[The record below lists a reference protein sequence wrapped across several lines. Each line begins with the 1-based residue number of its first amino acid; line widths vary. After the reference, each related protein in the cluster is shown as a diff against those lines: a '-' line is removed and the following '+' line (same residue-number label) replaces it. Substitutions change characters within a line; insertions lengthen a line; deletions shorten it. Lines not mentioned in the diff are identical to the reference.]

1 VGVLTDTAIR
11 KAKAQDKPYKL
22 SDTNGLHVYVTKAGS
37 KIFRYRYEFLGKEKT
52 LVIGDYPEMSLLE
65 ARRARDEA
73 RLLLKSGRDPSAQK
87 KLEKV
92 IQRSDAEATFSV
104 LAKEWF
110 DLASTVWAPAH
121 ANEVWRT
128 LKRDV
133 LPHIGGLPVTAI
145 DAPTVLG
152 VLRLIEKRGA
162 VETAKRHRQ
171 RISAIFVYAISTGRA
186 TTDPAAVVQ
195 SALVPLHKGR
205 RPALTT
211 VEAIRQLLADV
222 CKTPGR
228 PHVKL
233 ALKLLAITAVRPGTL
248 ADTPWSEWAD
258 LDENNPVWRIPAA
271 RMKLKLERKQDDLYD
286 HLVPL
291 PPQALEIIAL
301 LRRLTGRGEYVFPNP
316 RRPTQPMSANAMGYF
331 LNRADYYEKHV
342 PHGFRASFSSI
353 MNERYPQDRH
363 VIDLM
368 LAHIPKDKVEAA
380 YNRALHIERRKELAQ
395 IYADLILD
403 GVPSLEE
410 FVNGPVRI
418 NKKGPNPARSRRKR
432 IAA

>member
-1 VGVLTDTAIR
+1 MLTDTAIR

-52 LVIGDYPEMSLLE
+52 LVIGDYPEMGLLD

-73 RLLLKSGRDPSAQK
+73 RQFLKSGKDPSAQK
-87 KLEKV
+87 KLEKA
-92 IQRSDAEATFSV
+92 IQRSDAEATFAV
-104 LAKEWF
+104 VAKEWF

-133 LPHIGGLPVTAI
+133 LPHIGGLPITAI
-145 DAPTVLG
+145 DAPIVLG

-186 TTDPAAVVQ
+186 TSDPAAVVQ
-195 SALVPLHKGR
+195 GALVPLHKGR

-211 VEAIRQLLADV
+211 VEAVRQLLSDV

-233 ALKLLAITAVRPGTL
+233 GLRLLAVTAVRPGTL
-248 ADTPWSEWAD
+248 AATPWAEWDD
-258 LDENNPVWRIPAA
+258 LDEDNPVWRIPAS
-271 RMKLKLERKQDDLYD
+271 RMKLKLDRKTDDLYD

-291 PPQALEIIAL
+291 PRQAMEIIAL
-301 LRRLTGRGEYVFPNP
+301 LRRLTGRGEFVFPNP
-316 RRPTQPMSANAMGYF
+316 RRPTQPMSLNAMGYF

-353 MNERYPQDRH
+353 MNERFPQDRY
-363 VIDLM
+363 VLDLM
-368 LAHIPKDKVEAA
+368 LAHTPKDKVEAA

-395 IYADLILD
+395 IYADLVLE

-418 NKKGPNPARSRRKR
+418 NKKGPNPAPSRKKR
-432 IAA
+432 ISA

>member
-1 VGVLTDTAIR
+1 MLTDTAIR
-11 KAKAQDKPYKL
+11 KAKAGDKPYKL

-37 KIFRYRYEFLGKEKT
+37 KIFRYRYEFFGKEKT

-73 RLLLKSGRDPSAQK
+73 RQLLKAGKDPSAQK
-87 KLEKV
+87 KLEKA
-92 IQRSDAEATFSV
+92 IQRSDAEATFEV
-104 LAKEWF
+104 VAKEWF

-133 LPHIGGLPVTAI
+133 LPHIGTLPITAI
-145 DAPTVLG
+145 DAPIVLG

-186 TTDPAAVVQ
+186 TSDPAAVVQ
-195 SALVPLHKGR
+195 GALVPLHKGR

-211 VEAIRQLLADV
+211 VEAVRRLLSDV

-233 ALKLLAITAVRPGTL
+233 GLRLLAITAVRPGTL
-248 ADTPWSEWAD
+248 AATPWAEWD
-258 LDENNPVWRIPAA
+258 ELDEANPVWRIPAS
-271 RMKLKLERKQDDLYD
+271 RMKLKLDRKQDDLYD

-291 PPQALEIIAL
+291 PRQAMEIIAL
-301 LRRLTGRGEYVFPNP
+301 LRRLTGRGEFVFPNP
-316 RRPTQPMSANAMGYF
+316 RRPTQPMSLNAMGYF

-368 LAHIPKDKVEAA
+368 LAHTPKDKVEAA

-395 IYADLILD
+395 FYADLVLE

-418 NKKGPNPARSRRKR
+418 NKKGPNPAPSRKKR

>member
-1 VGVLTDTAIR
+1 MGVLTDTAIR
-11 KAKAQDKPYKL
+11 KAKAQDKPYRL
-22 SDTNGLHVYVTKAGS
+22 SDTNGLHVYVTKAGR

-52 LVIGDYPEMSLLE
+52 LVIGDYPEVCLLD

-73 RLLLKSGRDPSAQK
+73 RQLLKSGKDPSAQK
-87 KLEKV
+87 KLEKA
-92 IQRSDAEATFSV
+92 IQRSDAEATFEV
-104 LAKEWF
+104 VAREWF

-133 LPHIGGLPVTAI
+133 LPHIGELPITAI
-145 DAPTVLG
+145 DAPIVLG
-152 VLRLIEKRGA
+152 VLRLIERRGA

-186 TTDPAAVVQ
+186 TSDPAALVQ
-195 SALVPLHKGR
+195 GALVPIHKGR

-211 VEAIRQLLADV
+211 PVAVRQLLTDV

-233 ALKLLAITAVRPGTL
+233 GLRLLAITSVRPGTL
-248 ADTPWSEWAD
+248 ASTPWAEWDD
-258 LDENNPVWRIPAA
+258 LDENDPVWRIPAS
-271 RMKLKLERKQDDLYD
+271 RMKLKLDRKNDDLYD

-291 PPQALEIIAL
+291 PRQAMEIIAL
-301 LRRLTGRGEYVFPNP
+301 LRRLTGRGEFVFPNP
-316 RRPTQPMSANAMGYF
+316 RRPTQPMSSNAMGYF

-363 VIDLM
+363 IIDLM
-368 LAHIPKDKVEAA
+368 LAHTPKDKVEAA
-380 YNRALHIERRKELAQ
+380 YNRALHVERRKELAQ
-395 IYADLILD
+395 IYADLVLE
-403 GVPSLEE
+403 GVPSLED

-418 NKKGPNPARSRRKR
+418 NKKGPNPAPPRKR
-432 IAA
+432 RLAV

>member
-1 VGVLTDTAIR
+1 MLTDTAIR

-110 DLASTVWAPAH
+110 GLASTVWAPAH

-186 TTDPAAVVQ
+186 TTDPAAVLQ

-211 VEAIRQLLADV
+211 VEEIRQLLADV

-248 ADTPWSEWAD
+248 ADTPWSEWDD

-353 MNERYPQDRH
+353 MNERYPRDRH

-368 LAHIPKDKVEAA
+368 LAHTPKDKVEAA

-395 IYADLILD
+395 IYADLILE

-418 NKKGPNPARSRRKR
+418 NKKGSNPAPPRRK
-432 IAA
+432 AMVV

>member
-1 VGVLTDTAIR
+1 MLTDTAIR

-52 LVIGDYPEMSLLE
+52 LVIGDYPEMSLLD

-73 RLLLKSGRDPSAQK
+73 RQLLKAGKDPSAQK
-87 KLEKV
+87 KLEKA
-92 IQRSDAEATFSV
+92 IRRSDAEATFAV
-104 LAKEWF
+104 VAKEWF
-110 DLASTVWAPAH
+110 DLASTVWAPGH

-133 LPHIGGLPVTAI
+133 LPHLGALPITSI
-145 DAPTVLG
+145 DAPIVLG
-152 VLRLIEKRGA
+152 VLRLVEKRGA
-162 VETAKRHRQ
+162 IETAKRHRQ

-186 TTDPAAVVQ
+186 TSDPAAVVQ
-195 SALVPLHKGR
+195 GALIPLHKGR
-205 RPALTT
+205 RPALTSA
-211 VEAIRQLLADV
+211 EAVRQLLTDV

-233 ALKLLAITAVRPGTL
+233 GLRLLAITAVRPGTL
-248 ADTPWSEWAD
+248 ASTPWAEWDD
-258 LDENNPVWRIPAA
+258 LDENDPVWRIPAA
-271 RMKLKLERKQDDLYD
+271 RMKLKLDRKKDDLYD

-291 PPQALEIIAL
+291 PRQAMEIIAV
-301 LRRLTGRGEYVFPNP
+301 LRRLTGRGEFVFPNP
-316 RRPTQPMSANAMGYF
+316 RRPTQPMSLNAMGYF

-353 MNERYPQDRH
+353 MNERFPQDRY

-368 LAHIPKDKVEAA
+368 LAHTPKDKVEAA
-380 YNRALHIERRKELAQ
+380 YNRALHIERRKKLAQ
-395 IYADLILD
+395 MYADLVLE
-403 GVPSLEE
+403 GVPSLQEL
-410 FVNGPVRI
+410 VNGPVRI
-418 NKKGPNPARSRRKR
+418 NKRGPNPAPSRKKP

>member
-1 VGVLTDTAIR
+1 MLND
-11 KAKAQDKPYKL
+11 
-22 SDTNGLHVYVTKAGS
+22 
-37 KIFRYRYEFLGKEKT
+37 
-52 LVIGDYPEMSLLE
+52 
-65 ARRARDEA
+65 
-73 RLLLKSGRDPSAQK
+73 GRDPSAQK
-87 KLEKV
+87 KLDKA
-92 IQRSDAEATFSV
+92 IQRCDAEATFAV
-104 LAKEWF
+104 VAKEWF
-110 DLASTVWAPAH
+110 DLVSTMWATAH

-133 LPHIGGLPVTAI
+133 MPHIGGLPITAI

-171 RISAIFVYAISTGRA
+171 RMSAIFVYAISTGRA
-186 TTDPAAVVQ
+186 TSDPAAVVHG
-195 SALVPLHKGR
+195 ALAPLHKGR

-211 VEAIRQLLADV
+211 VAAVRKLLTDV
-222 CKTPGR
+222 CETPGR
-228 PHVKL
+228 PHIKL
-233 ALKLLAITAVRPGTL
+233 GLRLLAITAVRPGTL
-248 ADTPWSEWAD
+248 AATPWSEWDD
-258 LDENNPVWRIPAA
+258 LDEDDPVWRIPAS
-271 RMKLKLERKQDDLYD
+271 RMKLKLERKNDDLYD

-291 PPQALEIIAL
+291 PRQAMEIIAL
-301 LRRLTGRGEYVFPNP
+301 LRRLTGRSEYVFPNP
-316 RRPTQPMSANAMGYF
+316 RRPTQPMSLNAMGYF

-368 LAHIPKDKVEAA
+368 LAHTPKDKVEAA
-380 YNRALHIERRKELAQ
+380 YNRALHIVRRKELAQ
-395 IYADLILD
+395 IYADLVLE

-410 FVNGPVRI
+410 FINGPIRI
-418 NKKGPNPARSRRKR
+418 NKKGPNPAPSRKKR

>member
-1 VGVLTDTAIR
+1 MLTDTAIR

-37 KIFRYRYEFLGKEKT
+37 KIFRYRYEFLCKEKT
-52 LVIGDYPEMSLLE
+52 LVIGDYPEMSLLD

-73 RLLLKSGRDPSAQK
+73 RQLLKSGKDPSAKK
-87 KLEKV
+87 KLEKA
-92 IQRSDAEATFSV
+92 IQRTDAAATFEV
-104 LAKEWF
+104 VAKEWF

-133 LPHIGGLPVTAI
+133 LPHIGGLPITAI
-145 DAPTVLG
+145 DAPIVLG

-186 TTDPAAVVQ
+186 TSDPAAVVQ
-195 SALVPLHKGR
+195 GALVPLHKGR

-211 VEAIRQLLADV
+211 VEAVRQLLTDV
-222 CKTPGR
+222 SKTPGR

-233 ALKLLAITAVRPGTL
+233 ALRLLAITAVRPGTL
-248 ADTPWSEWAD
+248 ANTRWSEWAD
-258 LDENNPVWRIPAA
+258 LDENNPVWRIPSA
-271 RMKLKLERKQDDLYD
+271 RMKLKLERKHDDLYD

-291 PPQALEIIAL
+291 PRQAIEIIAM
-301 LRRLTGRGEYVFPNP
+301 LRRLTGRGEYVFPNV
-316 RRPTQPMSANAMGYF
+316 RRPNQSMSLNAMGYF
-331 LNRADYYEKHV
+331 LNRASYYEKHV

-368 LAHIPKDKVEAA
+368 LAHMPKDKVEAA
-380 YNRALHIERRKELAQ
+380 YNRALHFGRRIELAQ
-395 IYADLILD
+395 TYADLILE
-403 GVPSLEE
+403 GVPSIEK
-410 FVNGPVRI
+410 FCSGPIRI
-418 NKKGPNPARSRRKR
+418 NSNFPPECDPKKQVR
-432 IAA
+432 